1 MNPDLDLEQ
10 RDMEEKRKEKG
21 GVKTIAFILGN
32 EICERMAMMGFT
44 RNMVN
49 YLTLQLHMPMT
60 TAAKTVTDY
69 NGTSSLTPLLG
80 AFIADSYAGKFWT
93 ITVSSMIYLLGMIIL
108 TLSAALPQLRPPPC
122 EGNRLCKEANDTQLW
137 ILFLSLLLRALG
149 SGGIRPCVAAFGAEQ
164 FVEDNPEQTKK
175 TWVYFN
181 WFFFAMGAAML
192 MASTV
197 LVYIQDNVGWG
208 WGLGIPTIAMALSI
222 VVFLEER
229 DSPPRSLS
237 LAIRPHPFPSLS
249 VRHLQSKQYPAGSPF
264 VRILQVIVAAF
275 RKRKVPLVSSPELLF
290 LDKAAIETEEDNIK
304 STGKPNLWRL
314 NTIHRVEEL
323 KCTIRMLPIWAAG
336 ILFATATAQQSTF
349 YLQQANTMN
358 RHLSKSFQI
367 PSASLSVFSMIPML
381 ITIVIYDRLFVPI
394 ARKFTG
400 LDRGINFLQRMAIGF
415 FLEILATL
423 VAGFIEVKR
432 KHAAIVNGLIDSPKS
447 IIPISVFRL
456 VPQYALHGIAEAFM
470 SIGHLEFFYSQ
481 APESMRSTATAL
493 FWTASSVGDY
503 VSSLLVSLVHKFS
516 SGADGSNWLPDKNLN
531 KGKLENFYWLIT
543 ILQALNFVYYML
555 CMKFYTFKPLHSL
568 RSESGGSNQ
577 EELELGSQV

>member
-1 MNPDLDLEQ
+1 
-10 RDMEEKRKEKG
+10 MEEKRKEKG

-60 TAAKTVTDY
+60 TAAKTVTNY

-93 ITVSSMIYLLGMIIL
+93 ITVSSLIYLLGMIIL

-122 EGNRLCKEANDTQLW
+122 EGNQLCKEANDTQLC
-137 ILFLSLLLRALG
+137 ILYLSLLLTALG

-222 VVFLEER
+222 VVFLVGY
-229 DSPPRSLS
+229 SLYRN
-237 LAIRPHPFPSLS
+237 LD
-249 VRHLQSKQYPAGSPF
+249 PAGSPF
-264 VRILQVIVAAF
+264 VRILQIIVAAF
-275 RKRKVPLVSSPELLF
+275 RKRKIPLVSSPELMYVNKELDASISKDGMFDHSNQFKF

-323 KCTIRMLPIWAAG
+323 KCIIRMLPIWAAG
-336 ILFATATAQQSTF
+336 ILFATANAQQSTF

-381 ITIVIYDRLFVPI
+381 ITIVIYDRLFVPV

-415 FLEILATL
+415 FLVILATL

-447 IIPISVFRL
+447 IIPISVFWL

-516 SGADGSNWLPDKNLN
+516 SGADGSNWLPDNNLN

-568 RSESGGSNQ
+568 RSENGGSNQ
-577 EELELGSQV
+577 EELELASQV